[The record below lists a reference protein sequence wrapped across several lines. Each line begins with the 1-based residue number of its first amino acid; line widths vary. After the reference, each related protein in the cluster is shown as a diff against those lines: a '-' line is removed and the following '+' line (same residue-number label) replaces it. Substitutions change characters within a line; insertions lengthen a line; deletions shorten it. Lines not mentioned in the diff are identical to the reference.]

1 MSGTQA
7 LERGYRRLLAW
18 YPTWHRQAHG
28 EEMIGVLLAAA
39 PGDRRRPGLGE
50 TLNIIWAG
58 LLIRLRPRARA
69 LPSGAWPDALAV
81 FSVVAPVALT
91 CLAIAWDLA
100 GGSRISPA
108 NVALAAVFYGLGL
121 PLPLVLLRLRRVAA
135 VVSLLATGL
144 LAVASASVLLNG
156 GFGEPFT
163 FSLFAYAAETAALF
177 GSAGPRRG
185 LQLLTSRTWALI
197 VVAGACGGLAW
208 FALELGTAWAARPR
222 WPALEV
228 VHLAGISVAG
238 AIAVVVGGAVVAWV
252 ASRSALGRRV
262 LLLFA
267 VPIYVL
273 LITSITY
280 LFQQPVVLTVL
291 TYLPPLAAA
300 GLGLRAIRRSRQ
312 RGPDGEQPA

>member
-135 VVSLLATGL
+135 VVSLLATVL
-144 LAVASASVLLNG
+144 LAVACANVLFRG
-156 GFGEPFT
+156 GFGEPFA
-163 FSLFAYAAETAALF
+163 FSLFGYAAETAALL

-185 LQLLTSRTWALI
+185 LQLLTWRTWAL
-197 VVAGACGGLAW
+197 
-208 FALELGTAWAARPR
+208 
-222 WPALEV
+222 
-228 VHLAGISVAG
+228 
-238 AIAVVVGGAVVAWV
+238 
-252 ASRSALGRRV
+252 RV

-267 VPIYVL
+267 VPLYVL

-280 LFQQPVVLTVL
+280 LFQQPVVLTLL